1 MRNKI
6 WWLLPLVVSLS
17 GLILIG
23 IFLYQP
29 VTIIENNS
37 VVTVRNPALT
47 VNSLL
52 RVSGIS
58 FYSGDIVSP
67 GLQSLLLDNRPI
79 KVQNTS
85 TTALWIDGQRIL
97 VFSTEKYPA
106 NLLYQYGVRLFPGDI
121 LTVDGKQSSTS
132 DTFQLN
138 RYHTVQYRKW
148 QPENTSSGIEA
159 EILPNSI
166 GKQLAKNRQP
176 LMGLDYSIPSE
187 EQPQSAESIQI
198 KRVSDTILLEQKVL
212 PFEYQTQSD
221 SKVELDQQIVTQTGE
236 YGLAVD
242 FTRIRTINGVEDS
255 RTTISRN
262 IIRQPINQILSYGT
276 KATLKQLDVGGTT
289 IEYWRAV
296 SLYATSYSP
305 CRLGIPG
312 CSSATASGAK
322 VAKGIVAVVY
332 RWFVNMRGQQVY
344 IPGYGFATIADTGG
358 GIPGTPWID
367 LGYSDEDYEPW
378 AQWVTV
384 YFLAPIPANI
394 LYVLN

>member
-6 WWLLPLVVSLS
+6 WWMLPLVFSIS

-23 IFLYQP
+23 IYLYQP
-29 VTIIENNS
+29 ITIIENNS
-37 VVTVRNPALT
+37 TITVRNPALT

-52 RVSGIS
+52 QVSGITA
-58 FYSGDIVSP
+58 YSGDIITP

-85 TTALWIDGQRIL
+85 TIALWIDGRRIL

-106 NLLYQYGVRLFPGDI
+106 NLLYQYGVKLFPGDI
-121 LTVDGKQSSTS
+121 LTVDGKQSFDS
-132 DTFQLN
+132 DTFSLV

-148 QPENTSSGIEA
+148 QPDDNSSGVEA
-159 EILPNSI
+159 EILPDTI
-166 GKQLAKNRQP
+166 GKQLAKNKQP
-176 LMGLDYSIPSE
+176 LMGLDYSIPPE
-187 EQPQSAESIQI
+187 EQSTSAEPIQI
-198 KRVSDTILLEQKVL
+198 QRVSDTILLEQKVL
-212 PFEYQTQSD
+212 EFEYQTQSD
-221 SKVELDQQIVTQTGE
+221 TKVELDQQVITQIGE

-242 FTRIRTINGVEDS
+242 FTRIRTVNGVEDS

-276 KATLKQLDVGGTT
+276 KATLKQLDIGGTT
-289 IEYWRAV
+289 IEYWRSV

-312 CSSATASGAK
+312 CSTATASGAK

>member
-1 MRNKI
+1 MRNKFL
-6 WWLLPLVVSLS
+6 WLLPLVLSLT

-37 VVTVRNPALT
+37 TITIRNPALT

-85 TTALWIDGQRIL
+85 TIALWIDGQRIL

-106 NLLYQYGVRLFPGDI
+106 NLLYQYGVKLFPGDI
-121 LTVDGKQSSTS
+121 LTVDGKQSSPS
-132 DTFQLN
+132 DTFQMF

-148 QPENTSSGIEA
+148 QPDNTPSGVEA
-159 EILPNSI
+159 EILPNNI
-166 GKQLAKNRQP
+166 GKQLAHNKQP
-176 LMGLDYSIPSE
+176 LMGLDYSVPSE
-187 EQPQSAESIQI
+187 EQPLSIDPVQI
-198 KRVSDTILLEQKVL
+198 QRVSDTFLLEQKVL
-212 PFEYQTQSD
+212 PFTYQTQSD
-221 SKVELDQQIVTQTGE
+221 NQVELDQQIVTQTGE

-242 FTRIRTINGVEDS
+242 FTRIRSVNGLEAG
-255 RTTISRN
+255 RTTISSTV
-262 IIRQPINQILSYGT
+262 IRQPRDQILSYGT
-276 KATLKQLDVGGTT
+276 KASLKQLDIGGTT

-296 SLYATSYSP
+296 SMYATSYSP

-312 CSSATASGAK
+312 CSTATASGAK

-358 GIPGTPWID
+358 GIPGKAWID
-367 LGYSDEDYEPW
+367 LGYSDEDYESW

>member
-1 MRNKI
+1 M
-6 WWLLPLVVSLS
+6 LPFVFSVS

-23 IFLYQP
+23 IYLYQP

-37 VVTVRNPALT
+37 TITIRYPALT

-52 RVSGIS
+52 RVSGIT

-67 GLQSLLLDNRPI
+67 GLQSLLLDKRPI

-85 TTALWIDGQRIL
+85 TIALWIDGQRIL

-106 NLLYQYGVRLFPGDI
+106 NILYQYGVKLFPGDI
-121 LTVDGKQSSTS
+121 LTVDGKQTSTS
-132 DTFQLN
+132 DAFQLF
-138 RYHTVQYRKW
+138 RYHTIQYRKW
-148 QPENTSSGIEA
+148 QSDNTPTGIEA
-159 EILPNSI
+159 EILPTNI
-166 GKQLAKNRQP
+166 GTQLAHNKQP
-176 LMGLDYSIPSE
+176 LMGLDYSVPSE
-187 EQPQSAESIQI
+187 EQPLSNEPVQIQ
-198 KRVSDTILLEQKVL
+198 RVSDTFLLEQKVL
-212 PFEYQTQSD
+212 PFTYLTQSD
-221 SKVELDQQIVTQTGE
+221 DQVELDQQIVTQTGE

-242 FTRIRTINGVEDS
+242 FTRIRSVNGLEAG
-255 RTTISRN
+255 RTTISSN
-262 IIRQPINQILSYGT
+262 IIRPPRDEILSYGT
-276 KATLKQLDVGGTT
+276 KASLKQMDIGGTT

-296 SLYATSYSP
+296 SMYATSYSP

-312 CSSATASGAK
+312 CSTATASGAK

-332 RWFVNMRGQQVY
+332 RWYVNMRGQQVY

-358 GIPGTPWID
+358 GIPGKAWID
-367 LGYSDEDYEPW
+367 LGYSDEDYETW
-378 AQWVTV
+378 AEWVTV

>member
-1 MRNKI
+1 MKT
-6 WWLLPLVVSLS
+6 
-17 GLILIG
+17 IL
-23 IFLYQP
+23 P
-29 VTIIENNS
+29 VTI
-37 VVTVRNPALT
+37 RNPAVT
-47 VNSLL
+47 VNSFL

-85 TTALWIDGQRIL
+85 TIALWIDGQRIL

-121 LTVDGKQSSTS
+121 LTVDGKQSSIA
-132 DTFQLN
+132 DTFQSI

-148 QPENTSSGIEA
+148 QPDNISSGNEA
-159 EILPNSI
+159 EFLPNNI
-166 GKQLAKNRQP
+166 GSQLAHKKQA

-187 EQPQSAESIQI
+187 EQSLPSDPIQI
-198 KRVSDTILLEQKVL
+198 QRVSDTFLLEQKVL
-212 PFEYQTQSD
+212 PFTYQTQSD
-221 SKVELDQQIVTQTGE
+221 NQVELDQQIVTQTGE

-242 FTRIRTINGVEDS
+242 FTRIRTVNGLEAG
-255 RTTISRN
+255 RTTISCT
-262 IIRQPINQILSYGT
+262 IIRSPRDQILSYGT
-276 KATLKQLDVGGTT
+276 KASVKQLDIGGTT
-289 IEYWRAV
+289 IDYWRAV

-312 CSSATASGAK
+312 CSTATASGAK

-332 RWFVNMRGQQVY
+332 RWYVNMRGQQVY

-367 LGYSDEDYEPW
+367 LGYSDEDYE
-378 AQWVTV
+378 
-384 YFLAPIPANI
+384 
-394 LYVLN
+394 VLGSMGNCLLPGTHSF

>member
-187 EQPQSAESIQI
+187 EQPQSAESI
-198 KRVSDTILLEQKVL
+198 RH
-212 PFEYQTQSD
+212 
-221 SKVELDQQIVTQTGE
+221 
-236 YGLAVD
+236 
-242 FTRIRTINGVEDS
+242 N
-255 RTTISRN
+255 
-262 IIRQPINQILSYGT
+262 
-276 KATLKQLDVGGTT
+276 
-289 IEYWRAV
+289 
-296 SLYATSYSP
+296 
-305 CRLGIPG
+305 
-312 CSSATASGAK
+312 
-322 VAKGIVAVVY
+322 
-332 RWFVNMRGQQVY
+332 
-344 IPGYGFATIADTGG
+344 
-358 GIPGTPWID
+358 
-367 LGYSDEDYEPW
+367 
-378 AQWVTV
+378 
-384 YFLAPIPANI
+384 PA
-394 LYVLN
+394 

>member
-1 MRNKI
+1 MRNKF
-6 WWLLPLVVSLS
+6 WWMLPLVFSVS

-23 IFLYQP
+23 IYLYQP

-37 VVTVRNPALT
+37 TITIRYPALS

-52 RVSGIS
+52 RVSGIK

-67 GLQSLLLDNRPI
+67 GLQSLLLDKRPI

-85 TTALWIDGQRIL
+85 TIALWIDGQRIL

-121 LTVDGKQSSTS
+121 LTVDGKQTSIS
-132 DTFQLN
+132 DTFQLF

-148 QPENTSSGIEA
+148 QPENSPTGIEA
-159 EILPNSI
+159 EILPSNI
-166 GKQLAKNRQP
+166 GTQLAHNKQP
-176 LMGLDYSIPSE
+176 LMGLDYSVPSE
-187 EQPQSAESIQI
+187 EQPLSNEPVQIQ
-198 KRVSDTILLEQKVL
+198 RVSDTFLLEQKVL
-212 PFEYQTQSD
+212 PFTYLTQPD
-221 SKVELDQQIVTQTGE
+221 DQVELDQQIVTQTGE

-242 FTRIRTINGVEDS
+242 FTRIRSVNGLES
-255 RTTISRN
+255 GRTTISSN
-262 IIRQPINQILSYGT
+262 IIRPPRDQILSYGT
-276 KATLKQLDVGGTT
+276 KASLKQMDIGGTT

-296 SLYATSYSP
+296 SMFATSYSP

-312 CSSATASGAK
+312 CSTATASGAK

-332 RWFVNMRGQQVY
+332 RWYVNMRGQQVY

-358 GIPGTPWID
+358 GIPGKAWID
-367 LGYSDEDYEPW
+367 LGYSDEDYETW
-378 AQWVTV
+378 AEWVTV

>member
-1 MRNKI
+1 MRNKF
-6 WWLLPLVVSLS
+6 WWLLPLVSSLS

-37 VVTVRNPALT
+37 AVTIRYPALT

-85 TTALWIDGQRIL
+85 TIALWIDGQRIL

-106 NLLYQYGVRLFPGDI
+106 NLLFQYGVRLFPGDI

-132 DTFQLN
+132 DTFQLI
-138 RYHTVQYRKW
+138 RYHTVQYKKW
-148 QPENTSSGIEA
+148 QPDITPSGNEA
-159 EILPNSI
+159 ESLPNNI
-166 GKQLAKNRQP
+166 GSQLAHKKQP
-176 LMGLDYSIPSE
+176 LMGLDYSVPSE
-187 EQPQSAESIQI
+187 EQPLSNEPVQIQ
-198 KRVSDTILLEQKVL
+198 RVSDSFLLEQKVL
-212 PFEYQTQSD
+212 PFSYQTQAD
-221 SKVELDQQIVTQTGE
+221 NQVELDQQVVTQTGE

-242 FTRIRTINGVEDS
+242 FTRIRAVNGLEAS
-255 RTTISRN
+255 RTTISST
-262 IIRQPINQILSYGT
+262 IIRSPRDQILSYGT
-276 KATLKQLDVGGTT
+276 KASVKQLDIGGTT
-289 IEYWRAV
+289 IDYWRSV
-296 SLYATSYSP
+296 SMYATSYSP

-367 LGYSDEDYEPW
+367 LGYSDEDYEQW

>member
-1 MRNKI
+1 MRNKFL
-6 WWLLPLVVSLS
+6 WLLPLVLSLT

-37 VVTVRNPALT
+37 TITIRNPALT

-58 FYSGDIVSP
+58 FYSGDTVSP
-67 GLQSLLLDNRPI
+67 GLQSFLLDNRPI

-85 TTALWIDGQRIL
+85 TIALWIDGQRIL

-106 NLLYQYGVRLFPGDI
+106 NLLYQYGVKLFPGDI
-121 LTVDGKQSSTS
+121 LTVDGKQSSPS
-132 DTFQLN
+132 DTFQMF

-148 QPENTSSGIEA
+148 QPDNTPSGVEA
-159 EILPNSI
+159 EILPNNI
-166 GKQLAKNRQP
+166 GKLLAHNKQP
-176 LMGLDYSIPSE
+176 LMGLDYSVPSE
-187 EQPQSAESIQI
+187 EQPLSIDPVQI
-198 KRVSDTILLEQKVL
+198 QRVSDTFLLEQKVL
-212 PFEYQTQSD
+212 PFTYQTQSD
-221 SKVELDQQIVTQTGE
+221 NQVELDQQIVTQTGE

-242 FTRIRTINGVEDS
+242 FTRIRSVNGLEAG
-255 RTTISRN
+255 RTTISSTV
-262 IIRQPINQILSYGT
+262 IRQPRDQILSYGT
-276 KATLKQLDVGGTT
+276 KASLKQLDIGGTT

-312 CSSATASGAK
+312 CSTATASGAK

-367 LGYSDEDYEPW
+367 LGYSDEDYESW